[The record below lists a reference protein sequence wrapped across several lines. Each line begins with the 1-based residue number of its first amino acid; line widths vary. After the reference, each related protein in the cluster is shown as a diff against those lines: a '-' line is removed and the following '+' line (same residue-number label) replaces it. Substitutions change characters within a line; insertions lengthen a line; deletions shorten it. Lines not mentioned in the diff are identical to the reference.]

1 MANHIRWP
9 RIENSYQQKF
19 IDVFL
24 SEFPELEKETF
35 VITEKLHGSSVQVFF
50 SPNEPWR
57 IGKRTAFLKDDEK
70 FFGIH
75 EVLPEYEPIFERIQE
90 HVDLGTY
97 TLRLF
102 GEFCGPGIQK
112 GVDYGKRK
120 RIFFFGY
127 MIDDVLMPFEDF
139 QNRTSF
145 FGFEE
150 HLVPIVGI
158 VNGLKEALEFS
169 TEFQSWANPASLEG
183 NLCEGV
189 VIQPYNKVITNAG
202 GKRFLLKKK
211 NEKFLEKSKEKKP
224 LSPGDPEVQRLNA
237 EFKLYITGNRLQGIF
252 SKRGEIEEP
261 RQIGDYIRLMI
272 ADAKEDFTQE
282 HGDAFAKLDRGEQG
296 KVTNVGRV
304 VADMLK
310 KCL

>member
-1 MANHIRWP
+1 MTHKKWP
-9 RIENSYQQKF
+9 RIENSYQRKF
-19 IDVFL
+19 IDRFL
-24 SEFPELEKETF
+24 AEFPELEEETF

-50 SPNEPWR
+50 EPNEPWR
-57 IGKRTAFLKDDEK
+57 VGKRTAFLADGEK

-102 GEFCGPGIQK
+102 GELCDPGIQK
-112 GVDYGKRK
+112 GVDYGKKK

-127 MIDDVLMPFEDF
+127 MIDDVLMPFDDF
-139 QNRTSF
+139 QNRASF

-158 VNGLKEALEFS
+158 VMSLNVALEFDPRFVS
-169 TEFQSWANPASLEG
+169 RVNPIEG
-183 NLCEGV
+183 NTCEGV
-189 VIQPYNKVITNAG
+189 VIQPYRKVYANVRE
-202 GKRFLLKKK
+202 KRFLLKKK
-211 NEKFLEKSKEKKP
+211 NEKFMEKAKEKKP
-224 LSPGDPEVQRLNA
+224 PSPSDPEVQRLNA
-237 EFKLYITGNRLQGIF
+237 EFQLYITGNRLQGIF
-252 SKRGEIEEP
+252 SKHGEIEEP
-261 RQIGDYIRLMI
+261 QQIGEYIRLMI

-282 HGDAFAKLDRGEQG
+282 HGDAFSKLDRGEQD

-310 KCL
+310 GYL